1 MTTNRDFINKMSNE
15 ELARF
20 IANVSKRCPN
30 CKYYDATPEIYFNQY
45 CYKQMLS
52 WLQQEREV

>member
-30 CKYYDATPEIYFNQY
+30 CKYYDATPEIYFN
-45 CYKQMLS
+45 
-52 WLQQEREV
+52 